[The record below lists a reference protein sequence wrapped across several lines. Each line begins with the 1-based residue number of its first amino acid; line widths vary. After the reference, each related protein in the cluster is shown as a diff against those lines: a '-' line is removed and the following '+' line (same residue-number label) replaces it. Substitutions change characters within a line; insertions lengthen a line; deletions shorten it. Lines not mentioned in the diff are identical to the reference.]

1 MAVTSFIPEIWNASL
16 LTNFRERALAAG
28 LANTEYSG
36 NATSGNIVKI
46 NGMTDVTIK
55 DYKAGVVSDGDAG
68 TLPRTTA
75 PDGITTASQDLL
87 IDQEKSFDFLV
98 DDIDR
103 AQVAGSLDAFTRSA
117 GLAMAEDADKFLFS
131 TAVTAAN
138 AGNTEAGAALTTG
151 DAAWNLIRDIR
162 KALNK
167 NHVPQDQRVLVVNA
181 EFEALLLGADA
192 KLTSADTAGTTEGM
206 RSAALGRIL
215 GFDVYTSENLPTT
228 AKQQVLAFY
237 RPALAYVSQV
247 EKTEAMRAETS
258 FSDRLRGLHVYGGKV
273 IRPTSVAVWTAN

>member
-1 MAVTSFIPEIWNASL
+1 MAVTSFIPEVWNASL

-55 DYKAGVVSDGDAG
+55 DYKAGVVSDGSAG

-138 AGNTEAGAALTTG
+138 AGNTETSAALTTG

-167 NHVPQDQRVLVVNA
+167 NHVPQDQRVLIVNA

-247 EKTEAMRAETS
+247 EKTEGMRAETS

-273 IRPTSVAVWTAN
+273 IRPTSVAVWTAS